1 MSCRTVSGIRTCS
14 NLTVF
19 YQVDQSCLSSNHT
32 TQVVC
37 SSCTWF
43 VDFEL
48 RTCTVITYTTNL
60 KENTPNILINN
71 LFFFVFLVCVSSD
84 KFILW
89 WKTFHHHLVFYHQLV
104 FHHQLNRWTSLF
116 SYKAADQ
123 ESRDLRS

>member
-71 LFFFVFLVCVSSD
+71 LFFFFVFLVCVSSD
-84 KFILW
+84 KFIL
-89 WKTFHHHLVFYHQLV
+89 
-104 FHHQLNRWTSLF
+104 
-116 SYKAADQ
+116 
-123 ESRDLRS
+123 